1 MRTETLI
8 PESDVRAALD
18 AAIAILAQTS
28 QQHAEEIGG
37 YVRKAFR
44 PNPKLAPIGVAIM
57 FYSGSA
63 DLEKMMVKAIYSPIM
78 ATLVNNMVLMELRKL
93 PGVDDILSA
102 IFQARLSIPPAC
114 NF

>member
-28 QQHAEEIGG
+28 KQHAEEIGG

-44 PNPKLAPIGVAIM
+44 PNPKLSPIGVAIM
-57 FYSGSA
+57 FHGGCH
-63 DLEKMMVKAIYSPIM
+63 DLRQMMTQAIYPEVLTNMVS
-78 ATLVNNMVLMELRKL
+78 NMVLMELRKL
-93 PGVDDILSA
+93 PGVDDIFRQFEAS
-102 IFQARLSIPPAC
+102 R
-114 NF
+114 